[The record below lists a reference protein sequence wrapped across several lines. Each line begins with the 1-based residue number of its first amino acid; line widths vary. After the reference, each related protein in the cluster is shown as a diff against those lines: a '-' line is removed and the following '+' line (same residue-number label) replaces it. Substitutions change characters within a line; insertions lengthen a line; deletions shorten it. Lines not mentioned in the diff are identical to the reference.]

1 MEKVRAD
8 YTFIDSMPS
17 VVIDHVEG
25 VRLADLMSASGIDM
39 GSIQNFTS
47 GRGDKTSDYYTSFS
61 KTDLIDTPRYC

>member
-39 GSIQNFTS
+39 DRSRIFTS
-47 GRGDKTSDYYTSFS
+47 GRGTRPA
-61 KTDLIDTPRYC
+61 IIIPRFPRQN